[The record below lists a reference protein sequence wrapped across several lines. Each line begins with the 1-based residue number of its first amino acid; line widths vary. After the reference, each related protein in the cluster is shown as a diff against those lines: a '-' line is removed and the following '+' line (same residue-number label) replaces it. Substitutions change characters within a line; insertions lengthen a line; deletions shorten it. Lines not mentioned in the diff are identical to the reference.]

1 MIAALLGF
9 ASPFLSDIFKFFTK
23 RQENAHEL
31 AMLIESN
38 RAVRDTAELN
48 AQVGMAQAE
57 VDDVRSARATQPSYG
72 AKLLDTVSGD
82 TSWIN
87 RYLIKPLLLLFLA
100 FIEIANGLMRP
111 YAIYLILSMWAST
124 KVARFYFAYTAV
136 GGGGDSV
143 AELSALA
150 SAALVIWDDRDWA
163 ALEYTLGFL
172 LGSRHKLREDN
183 KR

>member
-9 ASPFLSDIFKFFTK
+9 LSPFLSDVVKLFTK
-23 RQENAHEL
+23 RQDNAHEL
-31 AMLIESN
+31 ALLKESN

-72 AKLLDTVSGD
+72 AKLLDVVMGD
-82 TSWIN
+82 TSLLN
-87 RYLIKPLLLLFLA
+87 RYLIKPLLILFLA

-136 GGGGDSV
+136 GGSDAAGL
-143 AELSALA
+143 AAAALA
-150 SAALVIWDDRDWA
+150 IWDDRDWA

-172 LGSRHKLREDN
+172 LGSRHKLKESTRA
-183 KR
+183 